1 MWNICR
7 IARTAAV
14 GSRILRLWTPP
25 ISRLPCPQPAVR
37 SANVFSVRPHSSA
50 VKMEK
55 PMLMLAF
62 TCKKCHERSSHIISK
77 QAYTSGTVLVQCPGC
92 KNRHLIADHLKSVT
106 VTPEDLAFEDIPEKL
121 RDLIGHHAKDAP
133 QKSEPGT
140 PLLKE

>member
-1 MWNICR
+1 
-7 IARTAAV
+7 
-14 GSRILRLWTPP
+14 
-25 ISRLPCPQPAVR
+25 
-37 SANVFSVRPHSSA
+37 HSSA

-92 KNRHLIADHLKSVT
+92 KNRHLIADHLKIFSDHRINIEDILALKGESVT

-121 RDLIGHHAKDAP
+121 RDLIGHHAKD
-133 QKSEPGT
+133 
-140 PLLKE
+140 

>member
-14 GSRILRLWTPP
+14 GSRILRLRTPL
-25 ISRLPCPQPAVR
+25 ISRIPCPQPAIR
-37 SANVFSVRPHSSA
+37 SANVFAVRPQSST

-77 QAYTSGTVLVQCPGC
+77 QAYTSGTVLVQY
-92 KNRHLIADHLKSVT
+92 
-106 VTPEDLAFEDIPEKL
+106 LAFEDIPEKL

-133 QKSEPGT
+133 QKPGPDT